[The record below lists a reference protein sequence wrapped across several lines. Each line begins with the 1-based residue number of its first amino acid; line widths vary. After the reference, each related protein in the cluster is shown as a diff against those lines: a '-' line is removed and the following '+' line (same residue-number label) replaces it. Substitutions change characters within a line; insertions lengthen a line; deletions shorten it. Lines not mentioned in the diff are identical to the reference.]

1 MGRIRR
7 RNGRLPRR
15 LFPGRAT
22 SSGRCRHR
30 RPPAAARPLSGPA
43 ARPLSRSPDGR
54 DDRAGRRA
62 GPKCVAPPSEPLL
75 PSRRTATSFVLCPRN
90 RVCSGPR
97 RRVARVRDIVPH
109 FMASE
114 AHAAALLSHAAWK
127 KERDALAGPCHLTPL
142 SRDPFSSRIVVT
154 AARTFNS
161 VFLFESVWNGAFP
174 PFPSVS
180 GFECRGHFCWG
191 CL

>member
-15 LFPGRAT
+15 LFPGRAA
-22 SSGRCRHR
+22 SSGRHR

-54 DDRAGRRA
+54 DDRAGRQA
-62 GPKCVAPPSEPLL
+62 QSALPPRRNPFSPLA
-75 PSRRTATSFVLCPRN
+75 ATSFVLCPRN

-114 AHAAALLSHAAWK
+114 AHAAVPRGFCHTPPGRRNATRSPRA
-127 KERDALAGPCHLTPL
+127 AGPCHLTSPCHV
-142 SRDPFSSRIVVT
+142 I
-154 AARTFNS
+154 
-161 VFLFESVWNGAFP
+161 
-174 PFPSVS
+174 PSLHVS
-180 GFECRGHFCWG
+180 LLLLRVCVY
-191 CL
+191 L